1 MQMPIITSNYWNTVH
16 GTTPQ
21 EVLQDLEG
29 LANLRILGHN
39 MAYFLKCKEAARSVE
54 LPPRE
59 PRERTNFIR

>member
-29 LANLRILGHN
+29 LATLRILGHN

-54 LPPRE
+54 LPTRE